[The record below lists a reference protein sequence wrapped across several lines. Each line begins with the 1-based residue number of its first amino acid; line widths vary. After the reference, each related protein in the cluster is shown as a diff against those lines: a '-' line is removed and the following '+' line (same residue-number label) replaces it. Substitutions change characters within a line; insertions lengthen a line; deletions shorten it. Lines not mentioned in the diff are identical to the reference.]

1 MGWRAGVGNGEKL
14 AGGEDAAMGVL
25 RDAIA
30 EAMKA
35 RINESPSIKSKM
47 DDVAEA
53 VAAVKRDLIGEL
65 PKNASCRPDR
75 CEQPRGHGE
84 RADAG
89 LRAALRRG
97 LTAGGVVGQD
107 IFPRLELRPG
117 GTLVEITG
125 PVCELGWHGAPCD
138 LLRCPASSNCGGFR
152 VVFWTEHLRDLQGSR
167 V

>member
-53 VAAVKRDLIGEL
+53 VAAVKWDLIGEL
-65 PKNASCRPDR
+65 PKMR
-75 CEQPRGHGE
+75 
-84 RADAG
+84 RAGRTD
-89 LRAALRRG
+89 
-97 LTAGGVVGQD
+97 VG
-107 IFPRLELRPG
+107 
-117 GTLVEITG
+117 
-125 PVCELGWHGAPCD
+125 
-138 LLRCPASSNCGGFR
+138 
-152 VVFWTEHLRDLQGSR
+152 DLQVTVKELTPVSEPLYA
-167 V
+167 VA

>member
-1 MGWRAGVGNGEKL
+1 M

-125 PVCELGWHGAPCD
+125 PVCDEAASREGETPSERGAMRRPKA
-138 LLRCPASSNCGGFR
+138 LRRPAR
-152 VVFWTEHLRDLQGSR
+152 
-167 V
+167 

>member
-1 MGWRAGVGNGEKL
+1 M

-65 PKNASCRPDR
+65 PTMR
-75 CEQPRGHGE
+75 
-84 RADAG
+84 RAGRTD
-89 LRAALRRG
+89 
-97 LTAGGVVGQD
+97 VG
-107 IFPRLELRPG
+107 
-117 GTLVEITG
+117 
-125 PVCELGWHGAPCD
+125 
-138 LLRCPASSNCGGFR
+138 
-152 VVFWTEHLRDLQGSR
+152 DLQVTVNELTPVSAPLYA
-167 V
+167 VA